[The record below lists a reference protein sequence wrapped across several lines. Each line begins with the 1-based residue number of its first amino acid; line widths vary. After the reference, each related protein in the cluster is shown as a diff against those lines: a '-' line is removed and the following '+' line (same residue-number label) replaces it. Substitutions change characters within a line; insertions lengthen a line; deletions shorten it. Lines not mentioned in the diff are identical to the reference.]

1 MFSRN
6 PRSRSFVSSRGAVN
20 RSGRPTGRSRRK
32 RPATRTLDFTQF
44 VKKAIQTTET
54 EVFNP
59 KHRFADFEMHSK
71 LKANVSVAGY
81 VHPTPI
87 QDGAIPHVLNGRDVI
102 GIANTG
108 TGKTAAFLLPL
119 IHKAFKH
126 KDEKVLIIVPTR
138 ELALQIEDELRKFS
152 RGSGLNSALCIG
164 GANMTDQLRSL
175 ARNPSFVIGTPGR
188 LKDLIERGKF
198 HIAECNNIVLD
209 EVDRMLDMGFIQ
221 DIKYLVALMKT
232 PRQSLFFSAT
242 MPREIAELARKFLSD
257 PVTITIKS
265 RATSEN
271 VDQDIVR
278 VGSHEDKIEV
288 LHNLLISPAFKKVL
302 IFGRTKHGVEKLTRR
317 LEQRGFKADSIHG
330 DKSQSQRARALRRFK
345 YDELTILVATD
356 VAARGLDIPDVT
368 HVINYELP
376 ENYEDYIHRIGR
388 TGRGSKKGHA
398 LTFVD

>member
-6 PRSRSFVSSRGAVN
+6 SRGRTPGRGVGAN
-20 RSGRPTGRSRRK
+20 RFGRPTFRGRRK
-32 RPATRTLDFTQF
+32 RPAERELDFTQF

-54 EVFNP
+54 EAFNP

-71 LKANVSVAGY
+71 LKANVAIAGY
-81 VHPTPI
+81 IHPTPI
-87 QDGAIPHVLNGRDVI
+87 QDGAIPHILEGRDLI
-102 GIANTG
+102 GVANTG

-119 IHKAFKH
+119 IHKTFKH
-126 KDEKVLIIVPTR
+126 RTEKVLIVVPTR
-138 ELALQIEDELRKFS
+138 ELALQIEEELRKFS
-152 RGSGLNSALCIG
+152 AGSGLHSALCIG
-164 GANMTDQLRSL
+164 GAHMGDQMKSL
-175 ARNPSFVIGTPGR
+175 SRNPSFVIGTPGR
-188 LKDLIERGKF
+188 LKDLIERGKL
-198 HIAECNNIVLD
+198 HLAEFNNVVLD

-221 DIKYLVALMKT
+221 DIKYLVALLKV

-242 MPREIAELARKFLSD
+242 MPREIAELAKKFAND

-265 RATSEN
+265 RATAEN

-278 VGSHEDKIEV
+278 VMPREEKIEV
-288 LHNLLISPAFKKVL
+288 LHNLLLQPALKKVL
-302 IFGRTKHGVEKLTRR
+302 IFGRTKHGVEKLAHR
-317 LEQRGFKADSIHG
+317 LVERGFSADSIHG
-330 DKSQSQRARALRRFK
+330 DKSQAQRARALRRFK
-345 YDELTILVATD
+345 NDELAILVATD

-388 TGRGSKKGHA
+388 TGRATKKGTA